1 MPVLLFQIVQMIAT
15 AVIDFF
21 TLMLLARFFMQWQRV
36 SFRSQIGAFVIT
48 VTDWVVLPLRRVI
61 PGLFGLDLASLV
73 PAWLAQT
80 VLVMVNF
87 LLLSATFVGWGVLLP
102 GALGLGLIGLGV
114 MIVWLICIVVIAS
127 AILSW
132 FGPHLPA
139 AYILNALTRPFLAP
153 FRRVVPP
160 IAGVDL
166 SPLVLLLLLQ
176 ILLMVFEQIRSGFVQ
191 FLLVH

>member
-1 MPVLLFQIVQMIAT
+1 MPGLLLQIVQFIAE

-36 SFRSQIGAFVIT
+36 SFRNQIGAFVIT
-48 VTDWVVLPLRRVI
+48 VTDWVVLPLRRII
-61 PGLFGLDLASLV
+61 PGLFGLDLASLL

-80 VLVMVNF
+80 LLVLVRF
-87 LLLSATFVGWGVLLP
+87 LLVGVSVGWGALLP
-102 GALGLGLIGLGV
+102 AALGLGLIGLCV
-114 MIVWLICIVVIAS
+114 MVVWLIFIIVMAA

-139 AYILNALTRPFLAP
+139 AYILNTLTRPFLAP
-153 FRRVVPP
+153 FRRVLPP

-176 ILLMVFEQIRSGFVQ
+176 IVLMVLGQIGR
-191 FLLVH
+191 